1 MKKLLT
7 FTLLVFLS
15 LFAFAQQKPEPFGL
29 KLGISTKEETM
40 NVIAKEGGRVVDSGY
55 KVIKGDVV
63 NPNVEGVEVERLPVD
78 NLTSAT
84 FWFFKGKLYRIEYR
98 FPLST
103 KREEFYVIFE
113 QLRKKYGNPRR
124 SVRLYLLERL
134 YFLDFP
140 LDHIA
145 EWNFGDVRMRLI
157 APWASWSM
165 YLIYE
170 HTPTAR
176 EVEKSDQEVFNKET
190 AKPKRGL

>member
-7 FTLLVFLS
+7 FALLVFIS
-15 LFAFAQQKPEPFGL
+15 LLVFAQQKPEPFGL

-40 NVIAKEGGRVVDSGY
+40 KVISKEGGRVVDSGY

-63 NPNVEGVEVERLPVD
+63 NPNVEGVVVRRLPVD
-78 NLTSAT
+78 NLVSAT
-84 FWFFKGKLYRIEYR
+84 FWFFKGKLYKIEYL
-98 FPLST
+98 FPLSME
-103 KREEFYVIFE
+103 KEEFYVVYE

-124 SVRLYLLERL
+124 YVRPYLA
-134 YFLDFP
+134 DGV
-140 LDHIA
+140 A
-145 EWNFGDVRMRLI
+145 EWNFGDVRMSLI
-157 APWASWSM
+157 APWVSRSM

>member
-1 MKKLLT
+1 VRKLLT
-7 FTLLVFLS
+7 FALLVFLS
-15 LFAFAQQKPEPFGL
+15 LFAFAQQKPQPFGL

-40 NVIAKEGGRVVDSGY
+40 KIIAKEGGRVVGSGY

-63 NPNVEGVEVERLPVD
+63 NPNVEGVKVERLPVD
-78 NLTSAT
+78 NLVSAT

-98 FPLST
+98 FPLSMN
-103 KREEFYVIFE
+103 KEEFYVISE

-124 SVRLYLLERL
+124 YVRPYLANG
-134 YFLDFP
+134 
-140 LDHIA
+140 IA
-145 EWNFGDVRMRLI
+145 EWDFGDVRMRLI

-176 EVEKSDQEVFNKET
+176 EVERSDQEVFNKET

>member
-7 FTLLVFLS
+7 FALLVFLS

-40 NVIAKEGGRVVDSGY
+40 SVIEKEGGKVVGSGY

-63 NPNVEGVEVERLPVD
+63 NPNVEEVEVERLPVD

-98 FPLST
+98 FPLSME
-103 KREEFYVIFE
+103 KEEFDVIFE

-124 SVRLYLLERL
+124 YVRPYLE
-134 YFLDFP
+134 DGV
-140 LDHIA
+140 A
-145 EWNFGDVRMRLI
+145 EWNFGDVRMTLT
-157 APWASWSM
+157 APWVSEDM

-170 HTPTAR
+170 HTPTAM
-176 EVEKSDQEVFNKET
+176 EVEKNDQEVFDEEIT
-190 AKPKRGL
+190 KRPMKGL

>member
-40 NVIAKEGGRVVDSGY
+40 KVIEKEGGKVVDSGY

-63 NPNVEGVEVERLPVD
+63 NPNVEGVEVEELPVY

-84 FWFFKGKLYRIEYR
+84 FWFFKGKLYRIEYL
-98 FPLST
+98 FPLSMN
-103 KREEFYVIFE
+103 KEEFYVIFE

-124 SVRLYLLERL
+124 YVEPYLA
-134 YFLDFP
+134 DGV
-140 LDHIA
+140 A
-145 EWNFGDVRMRLI
+145 EWDFGDVRMSLI
-157 APWASWSM
+157 APWVSWSM

-176 EVEKSDQEVFNKET
+176 EVEKNDQEVFDEEI
-190 AKPKRGL
+190 AKRSMRGL

>member
-1 MKKLLT
+1 MRKLLT
-7 FTLLVFLS
+7 FALLVFLS

-40 NVIAKEGGRVVDSGY
+40 NVIAKEGGRVVGSGY

-63 NPNVEGVEVERLPVD
+63 NPNVEGVEVKRLPVD
-78 NLTSAT
+78 NLVSAT
-84 FWFFKGKLYRIEYR
+84 FWFFKGKLYRIEYL
-98 FPLST
+98 FPLSMN
-103 KREEFYVIFE
+103 KEEFYVISE
-113 QLRKKYGNPRR
+113 QLRKKYGNPKRY
-124 SVRLYLLERL
+124 VRPYLANG
-134 YFLDFP
+134 
-140 LDHIA
+140 IA
-145 EWNFGDVRMRLI
+145 EWDFGDVRMRLI

>member
-7 FTLLVFLS
+7 FALLVFLS
-15 LFAFAQQKPEPFGL
+15 LLAFAQQKPEPFGL

-40 NVIAKEGGRVVDSGY
+40 RVIAKEGGKVVDSGY
-55 KVIKGDVV
+55 KVIKGNVV
-63 NPNVEGVEVERLPVD
+63 NPNVEGVEVEGLPVD
-78 NLTSAT
+78 DLVSAT
-84 FWFFKGKLYRIEYR
+84 FWFFKGKLYKIEYL
-98 FPLST
+98 FPLSMN
-103 KREEFYVIFE
+103 KEEFYVIFE

-124 SVRLYLLERL
+124 YVRPYLA
-134 YFLDFP
+134 DG
-140 LDHIA
+140 IA

-157 APWASWSM
+157 APWVSRSM

-176 EVEKSDQEVFNKET
+176 EVEKSDREVFNKET

>member
-1 MKKLLT
+1 VRKLLT

-29 KLGISTKEETM
+29 KVGISTKEETM
-40 NVIAKEGGRVVDSGY
+40 KVIAKEGGRVVDSGY

-63 NPNVEGVEVERLPVD
+63 NPNVEGVVVRRLPVD
-78 NLTSAT
+78 NLVSAT
-84 FWFFKGKLYRIEYR
+84 FWFFKGKLYKIEYH
-98 FPLST
+98 FPLSME
-103 KREEFYVIFE
+103 KEEFYMVYE
-113 QLRKKYGNPRR
+113 QLKKKYGNPRR
-124 SVRLYLLERL
+124 YVRPYLA
-134 YFLDFP
+134 DG
-140 LDHIA
+140 IA
-145 EWNFGDVRMRLI
+145 EWNFGDVRMSLI
-157 APWASWSM
+157 APWVSESM

>member
-1 MKKLLT
+1 MRKLMT
-7 FTLLVFLS
+7 FALLVFLS

-63 NPNVEGVEVERLPVD
+63 NPNVEGVVVRRLPVD
-78 NLTSAT
+78 NLVSAT
-84 FWFFKGKLYRIEYR
+84 FWFFKGKLYRVEYI
-98 FPLST
+98 FPLSME
-103 KREEFYVIFE
+103 KEEFYMVYE
-113 QLRKKYGNPRR
+113 QLKKKYGNPRR
-124 SVRLYLLERL
+124 YVKPYLA
-134 YFLDFP
+134 DGV
-140 LDHIA
+140 A
-145 EWNFGDVRMRLI
+145 EWNFGDVRMSLI
-157 APWASWSM
+157 APWVSRSM

-170 HTPTAR
+170 HTPTTR

>member
-15 LFAFAQQKPEPFGL
+15 LLAFAQQKPEPFGL

-40 NVIAKEGGRVVDSGY
+40 NVIAKEGGRVINSGY
-55 KVIKGDVV
+55 RVIKGDVV
-63 NPNVEGVEVERLPVD
+63 NPNVEGVVVRRLPVD
-78 NLTSAT
+78 NLVSAT
-84 FWFFKGKLYRIEYR
+84 FWFFKGKLYKIDYL
-98 FPLST
+98 FPLSME
-103 KREEFYVIFE
+103 KEEFYMVYE
-113 QLRKKYGNPRR
+113 QLKKKYGNPKRY
-124 SVRLYLLERL
+124 VRPYLA
-134 YFLDFP
+134 DGV
-140 LDHIA
+140 A
-145 EWNFGDVRMRLI
+145 EWNFGDVRMSLI
-157 APWASWSM
+157 APWVSESM